1 MWGVAVKSE
10 TDLKQVPNGFE
21 TPLCSAP
28 IVVAHPI
35 ASMGVKAAALMMS
48 RLHGRTGSANGKAAA
63 AAEITSLPAFLQLKG
78 RALESLCC
86 RIFRFHVRK
95 QDAVWGG
102 NFKGVLLCAASCFML
117 LMSIHLSSR
126 RRQQC
131 KSNSATFENP

>member
-1 MWGVAVKSE
+1 MTNGVWGVAVKSE

-28 IVVAHPI
+28 IVAAHPI

-78 RALESLCC
+78 RALESLCW
-86 RIFRFHVRK
+86 RIFLGFMFGSK
-95 QDAVWGG
+95 MLFGG
-102 NFKGVLLCAASCFML
+102 GISKVCCFAQQLAS
-117 LMSIHLSSR
+117 
-126 RRQQC
+126 
-131 KSNSATFENP
+131 